1 MGFGAEVYREYAPVG
16 ALEEGGTMDF
26 VSSVKRNM
34 TTVAYAQFEG
44 RASRSEYWWFYLFT
58 VLVTAAADMLG
69 GTVGNLASLAF
80 FLPGLALLVRRLHDT
95 GRSGWWFLIAFTVI
109 GIPVLLYWL
118 VRASDAGANKYG
130 EGPAR
135 A

>member
-1 MGFGAEVYREYAPVG
+1 
-16 ALEEGGTMDF
+16 MDF
-26 VSSVKRNM
+26 FSSLKRNM
-34 TTVAYAQFEG
+34 TTAAYAQITG

-58 VLVTAAADMLG
+58 VLVTAAADTYG
-69 GTVGNLASLAF
+69 GTLGNLASLAF
-80 FLPGLALLVRRLHDT
+80 FLPGLALLVRRLHDV
-95 GRSGWWFLIAFTVI
+95 GRSGWWFFITFTII
-109 GIPVLLYWL
+109 GIPVLFYWL

>member
-1 MGFGAEVYREYAPVG
+1 
-16 ALEEGGTMDF
+16 MDF
-26 VSSVKRNM
+26 VSSVKRNL
-34 TTVAYAQFEG
+34 TTAAYAQFEG

-58 VLVTAAADMLG
+58 VLATAAADMLG
-69 GTVGNLASLAF
+69 GTAGNLASLAF
-80 FLPGLALLVRRLHDT
+80 FLPGLALVARRLHDT

-118 VRASDAGANKYG
+118 VKDSDAGANKYG
-130 EGPAR
+130 AGPAR

>member
-1 MGFGAEVYREYAPVG
+1 
-16 ALEEGGTMDF
+16 MDF

-34 TTVAYAQFEG
+34 TTAAYAQFDG

-58 VLVTAAADMLG
+58 VIAGLAAEIVG
-69 GTVGNLASLAF
+69 ETVGILASF
-80 FLPGLALLVRRLHDT
+80 FILLPTLALTARRLHDV
-95 GRSGWWFLIAFTVI
+95 GRSGWWFLLVFSVI
-109 GIPVLLYWL
+109 GIPIVLYWL
-118 VRASDAGANKYG
+118 VKDSDAGANKYG

>member
-1 MGFGAEVYREYAPVG
+1 
-16 ALEEGGTMDF
+16 MDF

-34 TTVAYAQFEG
+34 TTAAYAQFDG

-58 VLVTAAADMLG
+58 VIAGLAAEIVG
-69 GTVGNLASLAF
+69 STVGNLATLVI
-80 FLPGLALLVRRLHDT
+80 FLPGLAIAVRRLHDV
-95 GRSGWWFLIAFTVI
+95 GRSGWWVLVLFTVI
-109 GIPVLLYWL
+109 GIPVFLYWM
-118 VRASDAGANKYG
+118 VKDSDKGKNAYG

>member
-1 MGFGAEVYREYAPVG
+1 MEF
-16 ALEEGGTMDF
+16 T
-26 VSSVKRNM
+26 SSVKRNM
-34 TTVAYAQFEG
+34 TTAAYAQFTG

-58 VLVTAAADMLG
+58 VLATAAADTFG
-69 GTVGNLASLAF
+69 GTVGNLASLVF
-80 FLPGLALLVRRLHDT
+80 FLPSLALAARRLHDV
-95 GRSGWWFLIAFTVI
+95 GRSGWWFLLVFTII

-135 A
+135 V

>member
-1 MGFGAEVYREYAPVG
+1 
-16 ALEEGGTMDF
+16 MDF

-34 TTVAYAQFEG
+34 TTAAYAQFSG

-58 VLVTAAADMLG
+58 VLAGAAANTLG
-69 GTVGNLASLAF
+69 GTMGNLASIAF
-80 FLPGLALLVRRLHDT
+80 FLPGLALFARRMHDT
-95 GRSGWWFLIAFTVI
+95 GRSGWWFLLLFTVI
-109 GIPVLLYWL
+109 GIPVVFYWL
-118 VRASDAGANKYG
+118 VKDSDAGANKYG

>member
-1 MGFGAEVYREYAPVG
+1 
-16 ALEEGGTMDF
+16 MDF
-26 VSSVKRNM
+26 VSSIKRNM
-34 TTVAYAQFEG
+34 TTAAYAHFEG

-58 VLVTAAADMLG
+58 LLATAVADRLS
-69 GTVGNLASLAF
+69 GTVGNIASLVF
-80 FLPGLALLVRRLHDT
+80 FLPSLALAARRLHDV
-95 GRSGWWFLIAFTVI
+95 GRSGWWFLLVFTII

>member
-1 MGFGAEVYREYAPVG
+1 
-16 ALEEGGTMDF
+16 MDF

-34 TTVAYAQFEG
+34 TTAAYAQFEG

-58 VLVTAAADMLG
+58 LLATAAADMLG

-80 FLPGLALLVRRLHDT
+80 FLPGLAVMVRRMHDT
-95 GRSGWWFLIAFTVI
+95 GRSGWWSLIVFTII
-109 GIPVLLYWL
+109 GIPVFFYWL
-118 VRASDAGANKYG
+118 IKDSDAGANKYG

>member
-1 MGFGAEVYREYAPVG
+1 
-16 ALEEGGTMDF
+16 MDF
-26 VSSVKRNM
+26 FSSIKRNC
-34 TTVAYAQFEG
+34 TTAAYAQFDG

-58 VLVTAAADMLG
+58 LLVTAAVDSFG
-69 GTVGNLASLAF
+69 GTAGNLASLF
-80 FLPGLALLVRRLHDT
+80 FLLPGFALIARRLHDV
-95 GRSGWWFLIAFTVI
+95 GRSGWWFLIVFTVI

-118 VRASDAGANKYG
+118 VKDSDKGKNAYG

>member
-1 MGFGAEVYREYAPVG
+1 
-16 ALEEGGTMDF
+16 MDF

-34 TTVAYAQFEG
+34 TTAAYAQFTG

-58 VLVTAAADMLG
+58 VLVTAAADTLG

-80 FLPGLALLVRRLHDT
+80 FLPGLALLVRRLHDV
-95 GRSGWWFLIAFTVI
+95 GRSGWWFLIVFTII
-109 GIPVLLYWL
+109 GIPVVLYWL
-118 VRASDAGANKYG
+118 VKDSDAGANAYG
-130 EGPAR
+130 PGPAR

>member
-1 MGFGAEVYREYAPVG
+1 
-16 ALEEGGTMDF
+16 MDF
-26 VSSVKRNM
+26 ISSIKRNM
-34 TTVAYAQFEG
+34 TTAAYAQITG

-58 VLVTAAADMLG
+58 VLVSAAADSLG
-69 GTVGNLASLAF
+69 GTAGNLASLF
-80 FLPGLALLVRRLHDT
+80 FLLPGLALVARRLHDT

-118 VRASDAGANKYG
+118 VRASDAGSNSYG